1 MMPSLSSRLTRRRH
15 GAGVRPTRSARSTFD
30 KRPSLCSSAMIRRS
44 IESMSH
50 NIAPKGPYC
59 AIFTIGLPA
68 HTRSVL
74 LVRTFMAL
82 RSRSLAPVTAP
93 EPVAGRAAITRA
105 AAGIGLYAGAF
116 GVTFGAVA
124 VRSGL
129 SVTQAVVLCAVMST
143 GASQLALFGG
153 LAAGGSLLAGISAA
167 LLLGLRNAFYGVPVT
182 RIVRPRGVARI
193 WTAHVVVDESTAM
206 AVAQPDT
213 RAGRYAFWATGGTL
227 YVLWTLGTLAR
238 ALIGSGISTS
248 AFGLDAAA
256 PAIFLALLWPQLSQ
270 ERGPGVA
277 LGAAVV
283 ALVLIPLVPAGVP
296 IIAAAAVAILAGL
309 RPARRR
315 QEPGD
320 R

>member
-1 MMPSLSSRLTRRRH
+1 M
-15 GAGVRPTRSARSTFD
+15 
-30 KRPSLCSSAMIRRS
+30 
-44 IESMSH
+44 
-50 NIAPKGPYC
+50 
-59 AIFTIGLPA
+59 
-68 HTRSVL
+68 RSVL
-74 LVRTFMAL
+74 LVGTFMAL
-82 RSRSLAPVTAP
+82 RSSSRAPVIAP

-129 SVTQAVVLCAVMST
+129 SVTQAVVLSAVMCT
-143 GASQLALFGG
+143 GASQFALVGV
-153 LAAGGSLLAGISAA
+153 LAAGGSLLAGVSAA

-206 AVAQPDT
+206 AVAQPDA

-227 YVLWTLGTLAR
+227 YALWTLGTLAGS
-238 ALIGSGISTS
+238 LIGSGISTS
-248 AFGLDAAA
+248 ALGLDAAA

-283 ALVLIPLVPAGVP
+283 ALVLVPLVPAGVP

>member
-44 IESMSH
+44 IDAMSH

-74 LVRTFMAL
+74 LVSTFMAL

-105 AAGIGLYAGAF
+105 AG
-116 GVTFGAVA
+116 
-124 VRSGL
+124 GL
-129 SVTQAVVLCAVMST
+129 SVTQAVVLSAVMCT
-143 GASQLALFGG
+143 GASQFALVGV
-153 LAAGGSLLAGISAA
+153 LAAGGSLLAGMSAA

-206 AVAQPDT
+206 AVAQPDA

-227 YVLWTLGTLAR
+227 YVLWTLGTLAG

-248 AFGLDAAA
+248 AFWLDAAA
-256 PAIFLALLWPQLSQ
+256 PAIFLALLWPQL
-270 ERGPGVA
+270 
-277 LGAAVV
+277 
-283 ALVLIPLVPAGVP
+283 
-296 IIAAAAVAILAGL
+296 
-309 RPARRR
+309 
-315 QEPGD
+315 
-320 R
+320 

>member
-1 MMPSLSSRLTRRRH
+1 
-15 GAGVRPTRSARSTFD
+15 
-30 KRPSLCSSAMIRRS
+30 MIRRS

-50 NIAPKGPYC
+50 DIAPLGPCC

-74 LVRTFMAL
+74 LVSTFMAL
-82 RSRSLAPVTAP
+82 RSRSQAPVIPP

-129 SVTQAVVLCAVMST
+129 SATQAVVLSAVMCT
-143 GASQLALFGG
+143 GASQFALVGV
-153 LAAGGSLLAGISAA
+153 LAAGGSLLAGVSAA
-167 LLLGLRNAFYGVPVT
+167 LLLGLRNAFYGVPIT

-206 AVAQPDT
+206 AVAQPDA

-227 YVLWTLGTLAR
+227 YVLWTLGTLAG

-248 AFGLDAAA
+248 ALGLDAAA

-283 ALVLIPLVPAGVP
+283 ALVLVPLVPPGVP

-309 RPARRR
+309 QPARRR
-315 QEPGD
+315 QEPGE